1 MPSYKKLIENEINK
15 LSETRQ
21 DLFHHIYSF
30 GKNEN
35 ITNFV
40 NAWMLEDPMQDL
52 KTVTFGPFQLYFSDN
67 LFFPN
72 EISKVHSYEKL
83 TNVALETLLN
93 EPFTL
98 DIE

>member
-15 LSETRQ
+15 LSETGQ

-52 KTVTFGPFQLYFSDN
+52 KDSNIWSIPAIFFRQPFFSQRN
-67 LFFPN
+67 QQ
-72 EISKVHSYEKL
+72 S
-83 TNVALETLLN
+83 T
-93 EPFTL
+93 
-98 DIE
+98 

>member
-15 LSETRQ
+15 LSETGQ

-52 KTVTFGPFQLYFSDN
+52 KDSNIWSNPAIFFRQPFFSQRN
-67 LFFPN
+67 QQ
-72 EISKVHSYEKL
+72 S
-83 TNVALETLLN
+83 T
-93 EPFTL
+93 
-98 DIE
+98 